1 MLHCK
6 YVALQK
12 MCQLITSRISIRANR
27 IGPVFLPLCQLV
39 SALTAKPFDVQ
50 TQIDIGIDLDEIL
63 DNILDDSRGQR
74 SRSQG
79 QISGFSD
86 LSDPI

>member
-63 DNILDDSRGQR
+63 DDFYSLGQR